1 MQNKNI
7 NVLIVGF
14 GPTGAVLAN
23 LLSKYDLSIQV
34 LEKESQIY
42 NLPRAVHFDD
52 EIMRIFKSIGIFDK
66 LIKKTIINKGTKF
79 VDEDDNLILDWP
91 RPRQIT
97 DNGFYPSYRFHQP
110 DLEKI
115 LRKNLASND
124 NIKICYNAELKE
136 LKNNGKFVKA
146 KYINKVSNTSHI
158 INADYVVGCDGAN
171 SFVKK
176 FIGPETIDYGF
187 EEKWAVL
194 DLILKKLNK
203 NLPDRTI
210 QYCSQNTPATYCRNV
225 GRRRRWEISLNKNF
239 TEKDIFDENKI
250 WKFLSKWI
258 TQDAAVIER
267 KTIYTFKSL
276 IAKKWQEGRVFIAG
290 DAAHLSPPFM
300 GQGMCSGL
308 RDVSNLFW
316 KLAYCCHFGHKE
328 KLLASYES
336 ERLKNVKEYIIT
348 TINMGKLLNSIG
360 DTNVSKTVKEAQDGS
375 KVMTSIKP
383 PLGPGLGS
391 KSDKLRGHI
400 FPFVNLNKS
409 NIKYFDE
416 QFDKEL
422 VLLSTQ
428 EFNHPNIKH
437 INVYKYKEL
446 LKIFNN
452 LNIKALILRPDRF
465 ILSSLQKNS
474 DINKFVTKSMLQ
486 FN

>member
-1 MQNKNI
+1 MQNKNC

-23 LLSKYDLSIQV
+23 LLSKYNLSIHV
-34 LEKESQIY
+34 LEKESRVY

-52 EIMRIFKSIGIFDK
+52 EIMRIFKSIGIYEK

-79 VDEDDNLILDWP
+79 VDENDNLILDWP

-115 LRKNLASND
+115 LRKNLALNSNL
-124 NIKICYNAELKE
+124 KICYNTELME
-136 LKNNGKFVKA
+136 LENKGKVVKA
-146 KYINKVSNTSHI
+146 KCINKATNTSQTI
-158 INADYVVGCDGAN
+158 YADYVVGCDGAN

-176 FIGPETIDYGF
+176 IIGQDTIDFGF

-194 DLILKKLNK
+194 DLIMKKNKK

-210 QYCSQNTPATYCRNV
+210 QYCSQNAPSTYCRNV

-239 TEKDIFDENKI
+239 TEKDILDENKI
-250 WKFLSKWI
+250 WNFLSKWV
-258 TQDAAVIER
+258 TQNDAIIER

-276 IAKKWQEGRVFIAG
+276 IAKKWRKGRIFIAG

-316 KLAYCCHFGHKE
+316 KLAHCCYFGHKE
-328 KLLASYES
+328 KLLETYES
-336 ERLKNVKEYIIT
+336 ERLENVKEYIIT

-360 DTNVSKTVKEAQDGS
+360 DPNVSNTVKEDKDGS
-375 KVMTSIKP
+375 RVMTSIKP
-383 PLGPGLGS
+383 PLGPGLGN
-391 KSDKLRGHI
+391 KSDKLRGHV
-400 FPFVNLNKS
+400 FPFINLQKS
-409 NIKYFDE
+409 KIQNFDE

-422 VLLSTQ
+422 ILLSKQ
-428 EFNHPNIKH
+428 ELNCTDIKH
-437 INVYKYKEL
+437 VNVNKYKEL

-465 ILSSLQKNS
+465 ILSSLENNS
-474 DINKFVTKSMLQ
+474 DINEFINKSILQ
-486 FN
+486 MS

>member
-1 MQNKNI
+1 MQNKNC

-23 LLSKYDLSIQV
+23 LLSKYDLSIHV
-34 LEKESQIY
+34 LEKESKVY

-52 EIMRIFKSIGIFDK
+52 EIMRIFKTIGVSEK
-66 LIKKTIINKGTKF
+66 LVKKTIINKGTKF
-79 VDEDDNLILDWP
+79 VDESDNLILDWP

-115 LRKNLASND
+115 LRKKLASND
-124 NIKICYNAELKE
+124 NLKINYNAELIE
-136 LKNNGKFVKA
+136 LKNKGEIVKA
-146 KYINKVSNTSHI
+146 KYINKEKNTFHTLY
-158 INADYVVGCDGAN
+158 ADYVVGCDGAN
-171 SFVKK
+171 SFVKQI
-176 FIGPETIDYGF
+176 IGPETIDFGF

-194 DLILKKLNK
+194 DLILKKNNK
-203 NLPDRTI
+203 KLPDRTI
-210 QYCSQNTPATYCRNV
+210 QYCSQNSPSTYCRNV

-239 TEKDIFDENKI
+239 NEKDILNEDKI
-250 WKFLSKWI
+250 WNFLSKWI
-258 TQDAAVIER
+258 SQNDAIIER
-267 KTIYTFKSL
+267 KAIYTFKSL
-276 IAKKWQEGRVFIAG
+276 LAKKWRKGRIFIAG

-316 KLAYCCHFGHKE
+316 KLAHCCYFGHKE

-336 ERLKNVKEYIIT
+336 ERLLNVKEYIIT

-360 DTNVSKTVKEAQDGS
+360 DSNVSNTVKEDQNGF

-383 PLGPGLGS
+383 PLGPGLGNRR
-391 KSDKLRGHI
+391 DKLRGDI
-400 FPFVNLNKS
+400 FPFINISKS

-416 QFDKEL
+416 LFDKEL
-422 VLLSTQ
+422 VLLSKH
-428 EFNHPNIKH
+428 EFNHSNIKH
-437 INVYKYKEL
+437 INVNKFKEL
-446 LKIFNN
+446 LKIFNK

-465 ILSSLQKNS
+465 ILSSLNNDS
-474 DINKFVTKSMLQ
+474 DINEFVNKSMLKMS
-486 FN
+486 

>member
-1 MQNKNI
+1 MQNKNC

-97 DNGFYPSYRFHQP
+97 NNGFYPSYRFHQP

-124 NIKICYNAELKE
+124 NIKIYYNSELTE
-136 LKNNGKFVKA
+136 LKNKGKFVKA
-146 KYINKVSNTSHI
+146 KYINKVTNTSHI
-158 INADYVVGCDGAN
+158 IDADYVVGCDGAN

-187 EEKWAVL
+187 EERWAVL
-194 DLILKKLNK
+194 DLILKKHNK

-391 KSDKLRGHI
+391 KSDKLRGYI

-416 QFDKEL
+416 QFDREL

-428 EFNHPNIKH
+428 EFNHPKIKH
-437 INVYKYKEL
+437 ININKYKEL
-446 LKIFNN
+446 IKIFNN

-474 DINKFVTKSMLQ
+474 DINKFVNKSMLQ
-486 FN
+486 FS